1 MKKLQ
6 GILDRVLEDAFSVAM
21 AMLKEEATGIV
32 ASTLKRALETRL
44 KALLEEDGALAL
56 TLDALT
62 RAKAKAEATS
72 LEATP
77 LEATQEVKEEA
88 KPRKRKAKAQAT
100 PQEDNLTT
108 ILDTARVAL
117 ARYKGVTTPRGK
129 PLEEVLFRRLKK
141 TLEYAQS
148 LGKGDLR
155 LQAQR
160 ALAIIDVDP
169 MAAAMGSWKALASRL
184 GLPVPIA
191 E

>member
-6 GILDRVLEDAFSVAM
+6 GILDKVLEDAFSVAM
-21 AMLKEEATGIV
+21 ATLKEEATGIV
-32 ASTLKRALETRL
+32 ASTLKRALEARL
-44 KALLEEDGALAL
+44 KALLEEDEVLAP

-62 RAKAKAEATS
+62 RAKAKATS

-88 KPRKRKAKAQAT
+88 KPRKRKAKAQANLAKE
-100 PQEDNLTT
+100 EDLAA
-108 ILDTARVAL
+108 ILDAAKGAL
-117 ARYKGVTTPRGK
+117 EKYRGAKTPKGKELP
-129 PLEEVLFRRLKK
+129 EVLFRRLRK
-141 TLEYAQS
+141 TLEHAQS

-155 LQAQR
+155 LFAQR
-160 ALAIIDVDP
+160 AMALIDVDP
-169 MAAAMGSWKALASRL
+169 MAVAMGSWKALASRL